1 MKREIG
7 HIQEVGGGGL
17 VIDYVLLEEKKRE
30 GIRRMEI
37 TENIDLDH
45 HLLIIWLKEK
55 RERADRRAG
64 RTRYWPKK
72 GGERLKESIEAMER
86 RKEG

>member
-1 MKREIG
+1 M
-7 HIQEVGGGGL
+7 

-30 GIRRMEI
+30 GIRSMEI

-45 HLLIIWLKEK
+45 YLLIIWLKEK

-64 RTRYWPKK
+64 RRDI
-72 GGERLKESIEAMER
+72 GL
-86 RKEG
+86 RKEGKD

>member
-7 HIQEVGGGGL
+7 HIQEVGGGGGL
-17 VIDYVLLEEKKRE
+17 VINYVLLEEKKRE
-30 GIRRMEI
+30 GIRMEI

-55 RERADRRAG
+55 RERTDRRAG
-64 RTRYWPKK
+64 RTRYWSKK
-72 GGERLKESIEAMER
+72 GGERLKESIEDGE
-86 RKEG
+86 K

>member
-1 MKREIG
+1 M
-7 HIQEVGGGGL
+7 
-17 VIDYVLLEEKKRE
+17 VIDYVLLEEKTRK
-30 GIRRMEI
+30 GRMEI

-64 RTRYWPKK
+64 RTRYWSKK
-72 GGERLKESIEAMER
+72 GGERLKESIEDGE
-86 RKEG
+86 E

>member
-1 MKREIG
+1 M
-7 HIQEVGGGGL
+7 

-55 RERADRRAG
+55 RERADRRQEG
-64 RTRYWPKK
+64 RDI
-72 GGERLKESIEAMER
+72 GL
-86 RKEG
+86 RKEGKD